1 MQRHAQ
7 KNAFFLQAMK
17 ETIAQPIQELAAV
30 SKSQVEFFTTQ
41 NQALQNLLQSKPSP
55 QHIPQ
60 SSPHVPTN
68 LDFATSNS
76 APAANST
83 TPELGKVLENLN
95 QFIASVPSVNEDK
108 EVPLVSQ
115 QELDLLTSVFTVG
128 KGQVDSQLLKRHC
141 EKAQIA
147 FPAKLS
153 RQITSWQVK
162 DLIYSLALEAWD
174 PKQPY

>member
-1 MQRHAQ
+1 
-7 KNAFFLQAMK
+7 MK

-60 SSPHVPTN
+60 SSPQQNVPTD

-108 EVPLVSQ
+108 EVSLVSQ